1 MPTSGVSPSRA
12 SGGAA
17 TRNRRCVAAP
27 SATVEALDVHQPAVM
42 RAAELLAETA
52 PVRWRYG
59 FACPHGAD
67 GRLLALS
74 VTDEVA
80 VRMPGWVADDGKA
93 NREAE
98 VRLLTSFE
106 TSTDLLGA
114 SGECGCGQ
122 QEAEEQR
129 QEEKER
135 RIDHYPLGQ
144 EIARDREQGP
154 IANACG
160 GRAAQVVPAGA
171 QPLQRTVDRDILARL
186 TPQAFSP

>member
-1 MPTSGVSPSRA
+1 
-12 SGGAA
+12 
-17 TRNRRCVAAP
+17 
-27 SATVEALDVHQPAVM
+27 
-42 RAAELLAETA
+42 
-52 PVRWRYG
+52 
-59 FACPHGAD
+59 
-67 GRLLALS
+67 
-74 VTDEVA
+74 
-80 VRMPGWVADDGKA
+80 MPGWFADDGKA

-106 TSTDLLGA
+106 TSTDLVGA

-186 TPQAFSP
+186 TPQACSPWMCQPTPVTNTTCRGLMGRPASSRLRILDHE